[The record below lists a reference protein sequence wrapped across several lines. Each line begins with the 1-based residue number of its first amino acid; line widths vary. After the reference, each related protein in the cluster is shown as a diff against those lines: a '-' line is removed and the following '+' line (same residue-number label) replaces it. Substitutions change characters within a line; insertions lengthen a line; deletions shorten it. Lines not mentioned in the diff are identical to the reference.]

1 MDRRC
6 IVVCDSGIGGLGLYN
21 MIVKKLKGQTV
32 LYYADF
38 ENLPY
43 GNKSKQELENIAER
57 NFKKFLPFCPKMV
70 VFACNTLSTNTFNM
84 GWCGGVKTI
93 RVLPK
98 VNKGERGLLL
108 CTSAT
113 ANSNY
118 VKSLKKDNPLL
129 DVLPLDGFAQEIEKH
144 VEFGTELDLDKR
156 FKGVDRGY
164 DFISLGCTHYSLV
177 VKKLKEIFPFS
188 KFLSGESDAFEKI
201 VFSVTTFDTLD
212 HQSETCFVGHG
223 AEKVKSLYY
232 KGFLQ
237 NNVI

>member
-21 MIVKKLKGQTV
+21 MIAKKLKGQTV

-43 GNKSKQELENIAER
+43 GNKSKKELENIAEK
-57 NFKKFLPFCPKMV
+57 NFKKFLPFCPKLV

-84 GWCGGVKTI
+84 EFGGSVKTI

-98 VNKGERGLLL
+98 VNKGEKGLLL
-108 CTSAT
+108 CTRAT

-118 VKSLKKDNPLL
+118 VKTLKKENPLL
-129 DVLPLDGFAQEIEKH
+129 DVLALDGFAEEIERH
-144 VEFGTELDLDKR
+144 VEFGKELDLEKR
-156 FKGVDRGY
+156 FEGVDRNY
-164 DFISLGCTHYSLV
+164 DFVSLGCTHYSLV
-177 VKKLKEIFPFS
+177 AEKLKKIFPLS

-201 VFSVTTFDTLD
+201 VFFVTTFDTLD
-212 HQSETCFVGHG
+212 HQSETCFVGSG
-223 AEKVKSLYY
+223 ADKVKSLYY
-232 KGFLQ
+232 KGFFG
-237 NNVI
+237 IG